1 MKCYFKKHPLKLLF
15 IIFLLLVFIFAQA
28 VRILEF
34 NASQFETSRNLSITI
49 NCLWFVGVT
58 MTTVGYGDY
67 IPNTNFGRII
77 TYGIFLCGLFL
88 ISLTFGTVV
97 EFIQLSLP
105 EQNVLFVIKNLRYN
119 KQINIVCSKIITG
132 VFRLN
137 MKKKRFSKNSF
148 SFNYENH
155 KLITNLIVFK
165 QLKRKLKENKDDVD
179 FKLYLVNSIKSMQ
192 ISLKQIEKDIDYSL
206 NEVITLKEKI
216 LR

>member
-15 IIFLLLVFIFAQA
+15 IIFMMLVFIFAIA

-34 NASQFETSRNLSITI
+34 NASHNPNSKNLSITI

-67 IPNTNFGRII
+67 FPNTNFGRFI
-77 TYGIFLCGLFL
+77 TYAIFLCGLFL

-105 EQNVLFVIKNLRYN
+105 EQNVLFVIKNLRYH
-119 KQINIVCSKIITG
+119 KKRADVCSRIITG
-132 VFRLN
+132 FFRLN
-137 MKKKRFSKNSF
+137 MKKKKLGNNSF
-148 SFNYENH
+148 SINYEIH
-155 KLITNLIVFK
+155 ILIKNLIEFK
-165 QLKRKLKENKDDVD
+165 NLKRKLKENKDDVD

-192 ISLKQIEKDIDYSL
+192 ISLRKIEKDINYSL